1 MKNLNV
7 NIGVKEYSVNG
18 DTSRILRV
26 NTTDINILTRL
37 DKAETEL
44 MKIASQYENIG
55 EEITVEVITDLDTK
69 VREQVDYIFDGKV
82 SDIIFGNTNCIS
94 VAGGQPIFMN
104 FLDVI
109 LPVIKSDIVE
119 EQEKSEKKIS
129 KYTSQVKK

>member
-7 NIGVKEYSVNG
+7 NIGIKEYSING

-55 EEITVEVITDLDTK
+55 EKITVEVITDLDTK

-109 LPVIKSDIVE
+109 LPVIKSDIAE